1 MLYQP
6 ACIAE
11 AAQFVTPTQPLASKV
26 PGRPEQLSTRIVF
39 FIAGVAVAAWAP
51 LVPFAKA
58 RAGLDDATLG
68 LLLLCLGAGSIV
80 AMPLAGAL
88 ASRFGCRRVLVASTV
103 LISLALP
110 LLATV
115 SSVPLLVASLFVFGA
130 GLGSLDCVMNI
141 QAVIVERSSERPMM
155 SGFHSLFSVGGIVG
169 AAGVSGL
176 FSLEASPLVAML
188 CVTAGIIAAS
198 IMAAPHLLPF
208 GGERVGPAFAI
219 PRGIVLFIGILC
231 FIMFLT
237 EGAVLDWSAIF
248 LTSGRGVVPSYGGLG
263 YAAFALTMTVG
274 RLTGDAIVRQ
284 LGGALVVVIGS
295 LCAAAGLFLA
305 ALCPAWVAG
314 VLGFALM
321 GAGCSNIVPI
331 LYTAVGRQKIMPEH
345 TAIPAI
351 TTLGYAG
358 ILAGPAVI
366 GFVAQISSLSIA
378 FLAVGLL
385 LVSVAASGR
394 VLRV

>member
-1 MLYQP
+1 MASTCTP
-6 ACIAE
+6 A
-11 AAQFVTPTQPLASKV
+11 PNV

-58 RAGLDDATLG
+58 RAGLGDGGLG
-68 LLLLCLGAGSIV
+68 LLLLCLGVGSMV

-103 LISLALP
+103 LISLTLP
-110 LLATV
+110 LLATL
-115 SSVPLLVASLFVFGA
+115 SSVPPLVVALFAFGA

-141 QAVIVERSSERPMM
+141 QAVIVERAGSRPMM
-155 SGFHSLFSVGGIVG
+155 SGFHGLFSVGGIIG
-169 AAGVSGL
+169 AGGVSGL
-176 FSLEASPLVAML
+176 LSVGASPRVAML
-188 CVTAGIIAAS
+188 FITAAIVGALIK
-198 IMAAPHLLPF
+198 AAPHLLPY
-208 GGERVGPAFAI
+208 GGERAGPAFAI
-219 PRGIVLFIGILC
+219 PHGIVLFIGLLC
-231 FIMFLT
+231 FIMFLA

-248 LTSGRGVVPSYGGLG
+248 LTSLRGVMPSYGGLG
-263 YAAFALTMTVG
+263 YAAFALSMMVG
-274 RLTGDAIVRQ
+274 RLAGDAVVRQ

-314 VLGFALM
+314 ILGFALM
-321 GAGCSNIVPI
+321 GAGCSNIVPV

-345 TAIPAI
+345 VAIPAI

-358 ILAGPAVI
+358 ILIGPAAI
-366 GFVAQISSLSIA
+366 GVVAQIGSLSIA

-385 LVSVAASGR
+385 LVGVAAGGR
-394 VLRV
+394 VLRVR